1 MLEQLH
7 VKVAES
13 SLGRVEGTPVV
24 LSHPSSGSPTTAIV
38 IPSPNGPLNGDRS
51 SPQGIY
57 AKKPNPRD
65 RVLARR
71 TSHTLLFVPETNT
84 RRVSNV
90 SGNSIASCA
99 SCPCPSE
106 LSEESD
112 VVSTDPVTFSLS
124 LSPVNS
130 RRKSVQTGA
139 PAIGFRPIK
148 SFERRAS
155 QPTLILAAAPAPSPP
170 NHPPMVDDPPNQ
182 NSAAVKTPE
191 DKSKMLT
198 KRVSWLSMKSLQEA
212 QRRPSAGSARGSPSR
227 SRASWGSQ
235 PHLLLDQEREFE
247 SDTPPLDTL
256 SWSNAGSQLFLFIL
270 WDDVIY

>member
-1 MLEQLH
+1 M
-7 VKVAES
+7 KVATES
-13 SLGRVEGTPVV
+13 SLARVEGTPVV
-24 LSHPSSGSPTTAIV
+24 LSHPSPTTAIV
-38 IPSPNGPLNGDRS
+38 IQSAPHNPLSIANGSDQRS
-51 SPQGIY
+51 IPPPPAPAVAQGIY
-57 AKKPNPRD
+57 AKKPSPRE

-71 TSHTLLFVPETNT
+71 TSHTLLFVPESNS
-84 RRVSNV
+84 RRISNV
-90 SGNSIASCA
+90 SGNSIVSCA

-112 VVSTDPVTFSLS
+112 VVTTDPVTFSLT
-124 LSPVNS
+124 LSPVSS

-139 PAIGFRPIK
+139 PAIGFRPVR

-155 QPTLILAAAPAPSPP
+155 QPTLILAPVPSPP
-170 NHPPMVDDPPNQ
+170 VQPEPPSAPVTTVAPP
-182 NSAAVKTPE
+182 VLT

-212 QRRPSAGSARGSPSR
+212 QRRPSSGSARGSPSR

-235 PHLLLDQEREFE
+235 PHLLDQERELE

-256 SWSNAGSQLFLFIL
+256 SWSNAGSQFIHLF
-270 WDDVIY
+270 